1 MYNDSTLPS
10 IITPYTSLS
19 KQPTHKRPTSS
30 ALLSNSLKPTRNKNN
45 PTKNIRVHKHID
57 LIRSLD
63 PDHNGQSYFQRR
75 SLLQQHK
82 MYIIWHNLH
91 KQMFNQDEKMD
102 IKSKRENLEKME
114 SRVTEKKM
122 ENSLKQMCS
131 QLEQKKAMYNELVNN
146 INTVVN
152 DKNLCSLQIDVINAY
167 DRECVNTITFPSLGG
182 RRLDK
187 ETKFKE
193 MSQRVAEKVKRE
205 EEKKALED
213 KINYQNELADK
224 MRTELCTYRT
234 EINQLRSNIKE
245 LKIKLNDHYHFLLYE
260 GNDFRSEGLI
270 TLIKNIW
277 NIGMNVDISFMPKY
291 LDEIS
296 IDYLFTAARKSI
308 EISKMKEVID
318 KAKVNCSKV
327 LKMENDKDNK
337 QQSNEIIP
345 FFETRLQDNNV
356 VKDKYPHTTKFMEK
370 YCKQRAHIIEMSNMN
385 LKQVK
390 EMIANRKELSKDV
403 ITHFAHIEQLKQM
416 LFQMEKEFS
425 ENKRMEIARI
435 SKEFLNNDYS
445 RKYNVKIETVFAA
458 LCGEEG
464 KNKEL
469 VSYTKMKQDIADNS
483 KKVKFY
489 ATFKY
494 TPKINVNKKINM
506 PYKMKMLPPI
516 QLHKNQETENEGS
529 NEDNKEGT
537 KEIIEENEH
546 ENENDNDNDN
556 NEKKINDI
564 NNNIH
569 IENENDSNN
578 GNDDNDIQN
587 LMEEIN
593 EANFNE
599 DIIDF
604 QMEALNKHNQYRFQ
618 HNMNPLKINPQLNE
632 QAMIFAHFLADG
644 NKELQHSYNLI
655 NNNNNNENN
664 TNQQYGENLYLVTD
678 HRPSGS
684 EVSTFWYNEISNQQY
699 SEEQKQGETNN
710 EYINITD
717 PNIREVGF
725 GIFQGTDSDNYYV
738 VAHYYPYT
746 NNFI

>member
-1 MYNDSTLPS
+1 MYTDNTLPS

-19 KQPTHKRPTSS
+19 KQATHKRPISS
-30 ALLSNSLKPTRNKNN
+30 ALLNNSEKPTRNKHNL
-45 PTKNIRVHKHID
+45 TKNIRVHKHID

-75 SLLQQHK
+75 ALLQQHK
-82 MYIIWHNLH
+82 MYIIWHSLH
-91 KQMFNQDEKMD
+91 RQMFNQDERMD

-122 ENSLKQMCS
+122 ESALKQMCS
-131 QLEQKKAMYNELVNN
+131 QLEQKKATYNEMINS

-167 DRECVNTITFPSLGG
+167 DRECANTVTFPSLGG
-182 RRLDK
+182 RRVDK

-213 KINYQNELADK
+213 KIVHQDELAK
-224 MRTELCTYRT
+224 EMRAQLCAFRS
-234 EINQLRSNIKE
+234 EISQLRSSIKE

-308 EISKMKEVID
+308 EITKMKEVID
-318 KAKVNCSKV
+318 KAKTSCSRV
-327 LKMENDKDNK
+327 IKMESDKESK
-337 QQSNEIIP
+337 QQSNEVVP
-345 FFETRLQDNNV
+345 FFETRLQDSNV
-356 VKDKYPHTTKFMEK
+356 AKDKYPHTTKFMEQ
-370 YCKQRAHIIEMSNMN
+370 YCKHRAHIIEMSNVN

-390 EMIANRKELSKDV
+390 EMIENRKELSKEV
-403 ITHFAHIEQLKQM
+403 IAHFANIEQLKQM
-416 LFQMEKEFS
+416 LFQMEREFNES
-425 ENKRMEIARI
+425 KRVEIARI

-445 RKYNVKIETVFAA
+445 RKYNVNIDTVFAA

-469 VSYTKMKQDIADNS
+469 VSYTKMKQDIVDNS

-494 TPKINVNKKINM
+494 TPKLNVTKKIHM

-516 QLHKNQETENEGS
+516 QLHKNEEIENDGS
-529 NEDNKEGT
+529 NVDDKEKT
-537 KEIIEENEH
+537 KNIIEEVEG
-546 ENENDNDNDN
+546 DNDNDN
-556 NEKKINDI
+556 GNVNDNNSENKISNA

-569 IENENDSNN
+569 LDNGSNN
-578 GNDDNDIQN
+578 GNDDIDIQK

-593 EANFNE
+593 EATFNE

-604 QMEALNKHNQYRFQ
+604 QMEALNKHNEYRHQ
-618 HNMNPLKINPQLNE
+618 HNMSALKINPQLNE
-632 QAMIFAHFLADG
+632 QAMIFAQYLA
-644 NKELQHSYNLI
+644 NENRELQHSYTLI
-655 NNNNNNENN
+655 NPNNNPS
-664 TNQQYGENLYLVTD
+664 QRYGENLYLATD
-678 HRPSGS
+678 HKPSGD
-684 EVSTFWYNEISNQQY
+684 EVSTVWYNSIRKQ
-699 SEEQKQGETNN
+699 SETTD
-710 EYINITD
+710 EYVDIVD
-717 PNIREVGF
+717 PNIKEVGF
-725 GIFQGTDSDNYYV
+725 GIFQGTDSNNYYV

>member
-1 MYNDSTLPS
+1 MYNDNTLPS

-30 ALLSNSLKPTRNKNN
+30 ALLSNSLQSTRNKHNL
-45 PTKNIRVHKHID
+45 TKNIRVHKHID

-131 QLEQKKAMYNELVNN
+131 QLEQKKATYNELVNN

-167 DRECVNTITFPSLGG
+167 DRECVNTVTFPSLGG
-182 RRLDK
+182 RRVDK

-213 KINYQNELADK
+213 KIIYQNELANK
-224 MRTELCTYRT
+224 MRTELCSYRT
-234 EINQLRSNIKE
+234 EINQLRLNIKE

-308 EISKMKEVID
+308 EISKMKDVID
-318 KAKVNCSKV
+318 KAKANCSKV
-327 LKMENDKDNK
+327 IQMENDKENK
-337 QQSNEIIP
+337 QQSNEVIP
-345 FFETRLQDNNV
+345 FFETRLQDNNNV
-356 VKDKYPHTTKFMEK
+356 EKDKYPHTTKFMEK
-370 YCKQRAHIIEMSNMN
+370 YCKQRAHIIEMSKMN

-390 EMIANRKELSKDV
+390 EMIDNRKELSKEV
-403 ITHFAHIEQLKQM
+403 IAHFAHIEQLKQM

-425 ENKRMEIARI
+425 ESKRIEIARI

-469 VSYTKMKQDIADNS
+469 VSYTKMKQDIVDNS

-494 TPKINVNKKINM
+494 TPKLNVNKKVHM

-516 QLHKNQETENEGS
+516 QLHKNEQNENEGS
-529 NEDNKEGT
+529 NVDNKEET
-537 KEIIEENEH
+537 KNIIEEN

-556 NEKKINDI
+556 IEKKISDI
-564 NNNIH
+564 NTNIH
-569 IENENDSNN
+569 IDNDSNN

-587 LMEEIN
+587 LMKEIN

-604 QMEALNKHNQYRFQ
+604 QMEALNKHNEYRLQ

-632 QAMIFAHFLADG
+632 QAMLFAHFLAEG

-655 NNNNNNENN
+655 NNNNNDDN
-664 TNQQYGENLYLVTD
+664 TVRRYGENLYFVVG
-678 HRPSGS
+678 HRPSGD
-684 EVSTFWYNEISNQQY
+684 EVSTFWYNEISNHQH
-699 SEEQKQGETNN
+699 SEEQKQSETN
-710 EYINITD
+710 EEFINIID